1 MFLYHFGICGSFSR
15 AFPEKKNKCLLSK
28 HRCDLKSHIEDQIPC
43 RYRVTIYVNFP
54 HYISL
59 SLTHGSLCTQ
69 GGAGGTP
76 WGPGRF
82 RWKLHPSSEAWP
94 PISTSNRGETA
105 IAKCPNWAVLNLC
118 HKNQRLWLYYAN
130 EDFIIHDYVDGNFNG
145 MYVIQESCQMPS
157 VTQLSLADKMWCQTK
172 VIIGS
177 GYGILSNQPQTV
189 SSTKGAVKSTEMS
202 DISMNLWLVA
212 ACFVY
217 GCVNVCHIWLSISI
231 NKQRIYI

>member
-1 MFLYHFGICGSFSR
+1 MCKPNWLSFNRDRCWCNLNIQNSCTLLFVCFLSHSGICGSFSR

-28 HRCDLKSHIEDQIPC
+28 HRCDLKSHIENQIPC

-105 IAKCPNWAVLNLC
+105 IAKCPNC
-118 HKNQRLWLYYAN
+118 PCGIEYHKSSHGWLGGYLITGNHMA
-130 EDFIIHDYVDGNFNG
+130 IIH
-145 MYVIQESCQMPS
+145 
-157 VTQLSLADKMWCQTK
+157 
-172 VIIGS
+172 
-177 GYGILSNQPQTV
+177 GISWEIL
-189 SSTKGAVKSTEMS
+189 
-202 DISMNLWLVA
+202 
-212 ACFVY
+212 
-217 GCVNVCHIWLSISI
+217 
-231 NKQRIYI
+231 

>member
-1 MFLYHFGICGSFSR
+1 MCKPNWLSFNQDRCWCNINIQNSCNLLFVCFLSHFGICGSFSR

-28 HRCDLKSHIEDQIPC
+28 HRCDLKSHIENQIPC

-105 IAKCPNWAVLNLC
+105 IAKCPNWAPYWVMLI
-118 HKNQRLWLYYAN
+118 R
-130 EDFIIHDYVDGNFNG
+130 
-145 MYVIQESCQMPS
+145 
-157 VTQLSLADKMWCQTK
+157 
-172 VIIGS
+172 S
-177 GYGILSNQPQTV
+177 GH
-189 SSTKGAVKSTEMS
+189 E
-202 DISMNLWLVA
+202 
-212 ACFVY
+212 
-217 GCVNVCHIWLSISI
+217 WLSSD
-231 NKQRIYI
+231 RLLR